1 MSRYTILNGIT
12 TIINKAAR
20 FTRHSFITKPAD
32 NDLKTQTIH
41 RINNLTFQPYE
52 VDIPNKNTHVDIRV
66 ASSYAAGI
74 GVGVGSLT
82 VL

>member
-1 MSRYTILNGIT
+1 MGIT
-12 TIINKAAR
+12 SITNRAAQ
-20 FTRHSFITKPAD
+20 FTRLSFITKPAN

-41 RINNLTFQPYE
+41 RINIPTLLQPYE
-52 VDIPNKNTHVDIRV
+52 VDIPNKNTHADIRV

>member
-1 MSRYTILNGIT
+1 MGIT
-12 TIINKAAR
+12 FITNRAAQ
-20 FTRHSFITKPAD
+20 FTRHSFITKPA
-32 NDLKTQTIH
+32 NNNLKTQTIH
-41 RINNLTFQPYE
+41 RINIPTLQPYE

-74 GVGVGSLT
+74 EVGVGSLT